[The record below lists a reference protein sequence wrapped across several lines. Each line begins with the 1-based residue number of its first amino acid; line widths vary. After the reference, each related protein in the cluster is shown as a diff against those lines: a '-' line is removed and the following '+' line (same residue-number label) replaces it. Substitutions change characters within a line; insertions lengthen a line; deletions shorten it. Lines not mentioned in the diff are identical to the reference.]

1 MLDNSADLEFTST
14 LYSAALRLG
23 KEPFSTA
30 GKGYFLKI
38 NVSNIPEGGINL
50 RFERNGEW
58 FQQRLPETGSGGFV
72 LDRVDVA
79 CAVRRMKE
87 NVFIEGSVT
96 TAAEMPCSRC
106 LETTRLSLQSPFHY
120 TFAPTPS
127 LPQEDVELSA
137 TDLDFAYYEEDV
149 IDLDAAVFEQIL
161 LQIPFKPL
169 CAESCRGLCPHCGA
183 NLNAAR
189 CDCRGEI
196 PDERLA
202 ILKQFK
208 AQP

>member
-1 MLDNSADLEFTST
+1 MGE
-14 LYSAALRLG
+14 G
-23 KEPFSTA
+23 PFQSS
-30 GKGYFLKI
+30 GKGIFLKI
-38 NVSNIPEGGINL
+38 NVSKIPEGGMIMK
-50 RFERNGEW
+50 FERNGEW
-58 FQQRLPETGSGGFV
+58 FRENLPGKPPGDFV

-79 CAVRRMKE
+79 CAARRMKE
-87 NVFIEGSVT
+87 NVFIEGSVS

-106 LETTRLSLQSPFHY
+106 LETTRLSLQSSLHY
-120 TFAPTPS
+120 TFAPPPS
-127 LPQEDVELSA
+127 LPQEDVELNA
-137 TDLDFAYYEEDV
+137 ADLDFAYYEEDV

-183 NLNAAR
+183 NLNATS
-189 CDCRGEI
+189 CDCRGEVL
-196 PDERLA
+196 DERLA

>member
-1 MLDNSADLEFTST
+1 
-14 LYSAALRLG
+14 
-23 KEPFSTA
+23 
-30 GKGYFLKI
+30 LKI

-58 FQQRLPETGSGGFV
+58 FQQRLPETGSEGGFV
-72 LDRVDVA
+72 LNRVDVA

-87 NVFIEGSVT
+87 NVFLEGSVAT
-96 TAAEMPCSRC
+96 TAEMPCSRC
-106 LETTRLSLQSPFHY
+106 LETTHLSLQSPFHY
-120 TFAPTPS
+120 TFAPPPS

-149 IDLDAAVFEQIL
+149 IDLDATVFEQIL

-183 NLNAAR
+183 NLNATS
-189 CDCRGEI
+189 CDCRGEL